1 VEELRRRQLA
11 DLQAQLD
18 QRRAVFTDA
27 YPAVIA
33 LRQDIEALSHDSPQ
47 IVKLR
52 GEHQKLQQEYLARL
66 ARRRSVPPS
75 TRPRMSQQTGSIGV
89 EQNEAVRDARF
100 QYQQVVERL
109 NSAQLELDA
118 ARVAFK
124 YRYSVIWPAEVP
136 TKSVSPKA
144 WKVFGLGIPGALFLA
159 MLAAVLIELRRATV
173 LCRWQVERG
182 LGLPVLAELKRS

>member
-1 VEELRRRQLA
+1 
-11 DLQAQLD
+11 
-18 QRRAVFTDA
+18 
-27 YPAVIA
+27 
-33 LRQDIEALSHDSPQ
+33 
-47 IVKLR
+47 
-52 GEHQKLQQEYLARL
+52 
-66 ARRRSVPPS
+66 
-75 TRPRMSQQTGSIGV
+75 MSQQTGSIGV